1 MDEARVSGV
10 DRRDCEARAA
20 EALDDAR
27 GMPQGRERNAA
38 LKQASLL
45 RVAADA
51 QGLIFP
57 KRGRPRK

>member
-1 MDEARVSGV
+1 MNETSGVNRHDGDARAVEALDEART
-10 DRRDCEARAA
+10 
-20 EALDDAR
+20 
-27 GMPQGRERNAA
+27 MPQGPERNAA

-51 QGLIFP
+51 QGLIFS

>member
-1 MDEARVSGV
+1 MDEARGYGV
-10 DRRDCEARAA
+10 DRHDCDARAM
-20 EALDDAR
+20 EALDEAR
-27 GMPQGRERNAA
+27 GMPQGPERNAA

-51 QGLIFP
+51 QGLVFP

>member
-1 MDEARVSGV
+1 MNEASGSGV
-10 DRRDCEARAA
+10 DRRDGDARAA
-20 EALDDAR
+20 DALDQAR
-27 GMPQGRERNAA
+27 GMPQGPERNAA

-51 QGLIFP
+51 QGLFFA

>member
-1 MDEARVSGV
+1 MNEARVSGV
-10 DRRDCEARAA
+10 DRHDWDARAA
-20 EALDDAR
+20 EALDAAR
-27 GMPQGRERNAA
+27 GLPQGPERSQS

-51 QGLIFP
+51 QGVVLP